1 MRSTCPHSPLQ
12 SPLPHDTHTPPE
24 SDTLRAMPRMCVL
37 PVCLLAG
44 ACTHHAPTISHVVLI
59 SLEDSS
65 QTPALQADCNRLLT
79 QIPAVRT
86 YTAGSHIDIG
96 RDSVLHD
103 YDLGLI
109 VTFDDA
115 DAYRAYVDH
124 PLHIQLVET
133 WRDRFASIRVWDIHD
148 PEGVR

>member
-1 MRSTCPHSPLQ
+1 MRS
-12 SPLPHDTHTPPE
+12 
-24 SDTLRAMPRMCVL
+24 MPALVCCV
-37 PVCLLAG
+37 LAG
-44 ACTHHAPTISHVVLI
+44 ACAHRPTISHIVLI
-59 SLEDSS
+59 SLDDPS
-65 QTPALQADCNRLLT
+65 QVPALQADCDRLLT
-79 QIPAVRT
+79 RIPSVRT

-96 RDSVLHD
+96 RDSVLTD

-115 DAYRAYVDH
+115 DGYRAYVDH

-148 PEGVR
+148 PEGIR